1 MEKRDNTIKKNIA
14 WNSVGTFVMFFCQ
27 WLMMVLVVRLSGY
40 SDSGILSLS
49 ISCGN
54 VFLIIAAFGV
64 KTYQVSDVSGKYQP
78 GHYYGAK
85 ILTVI
90 LTVIVAVIWVLISP
104 YEFVERSSIILYTL
118 YIMVYSYS
126 DVLYGELQKKW
137 RLDKAGISMCIRNI
151 AALVAFCILIGLTKN
166 IKIALIV
173 MLVVSLIVLFTYDLP
188 QTKKIVDIQPDFAG
202 KTAWKLLGECFPYA
216 IYTFLH
222 TLVLTVPKLAVRG
235 YFDKD
240 TLGIYSA
247 VLAPVTV
254 LQVVATFVIN
264 PLSTLLA
271 LHLQDGRIKN
281 LVKTMVKCFL
291 MLVGFLIVG
300 ILVAIFLGKFGLR
313 ILYGEDIVKYS
324 YLLVPMVF
332 ISILTAL
339 TILLGNLAIV
349 LRDHLGAN
357 LSGILGL
364 VVAILVC
371 VLIVP
376 KQCMTGANTAF
387 LLGLATQDIILVI
400 FIIFRLR
407 KRGRTE

>member
-1 MEKRDNTIKKNIA
+1 METKDNTIKKNIA
-14 WNSVGTFVMFFCQ
+14 WNSIGTFVMFFCQ

-64 KTYQVSDVSGKYQP
+64 KTYQVSDIAGKYKP

-90 LTVIVAVIWVLISP
+90 LTVLVAVIWVLISP
-104 YEFVERSSIILYTL
+104 YESVERTSIILYTL
-118 YIMVYSYS
+118 YIMVYSYA

-137 RLDKAGISMCIRNI
+137 RLDKSGISMCIRNI
-151 AALVAFCILIGLTKN
+151 AALIAFCILIGLTKN
-166 IKIALIV
+166 IKIALII
-173 MLVVSLIVLFTYDLP
+173 MLVVSLIVLVVYDLP
-188 QTKKIVDIQPDFAG
+188 QTKKIVEIQPDFSDKKAFQ
-202 KTAWKLLGECFPYA
+202 LLGECFPYA

-271 LHLQDGRIKN
+271 MHLNDGKLKELAKI
-281 LVKTMVKCFL
+281 MVKCFL
-291 MLVGFLIVG
+291 MLAGFLVAG
-300 ILVAIFLGKFGLR
+300 ILVAVFLGKFGLR
-313 ILYGEDIVKYS
+313 ILYGEEIVEYS

-357 LSGILGL
+357 LSGLFGLAVSIFGSILL
-364 VVAILVC
+364 
-371 VLIVP
+371 VP
-376 KQCMTGANTAF
+376 KYEMTGANTAF
-387 LLGLATQDIILVI
+387 LCGLIAQDVILVI
-400 FIIFRLR
+400 FIVFRLR